1 MLHFSNS
8 VEFWHL
14 ILSKVQRNSW
24 KNFMKVN
31 LTKTVCMGCTE
42 EDKAVLR
49 KVEIAAEKG
58 TLIKSQFK

>member
-1 MLHFSNS
+1 
-8 VEFWHL
+8 
-14 ILSKVQRNSW
+14 
-24 KNFMKVN
+24 MKVN